1 MKILVTGGAGFIG
14 SHVAEYYARRGD
26 DVVVFDNLSR
36 ARLLKQSDKNARHN
50 WNYLGQF
57 NNVKRVLGDICD
69 LKSLLPHCRKA
80 ETIFHIAGQTAVTT
94 SVTHPEPDFATNAQ
108 GTFNVLEAIRLS
120 GERKNV
126 VFTSTNKV
134 YGDNVNLLAI
144 REQKTR
150 YAFTAKY
157 KSGVP
162 ESLSVDHCKHTPYGC
177 SKLTAD
183 LYAQDWGKLYGHRV
197 GVFRMSCIYGTR
209 QFGFEDQGWLSWFTI
224 AALKQRPVTIY
235 GDGKQMRDTLFV
247 TDLVQA
253 FDLFVKSKHE
263 GGVFNTGGGA
273 DNTLSL
279 LELVDKL
286 EDRFGRRL
294 EMSFS
299 DWRPSDQK
307 VFVSDIS
314 KLKRELKWSPKVTP
328 DQGVDHLVS
337 WVKANAK
344 LW

>member
-36 ARLLKQSDKNARHN
+36 ARLLKQADTNARHN

-57 NNVKRVLGDICD
+57 KNVKRVLGDICD
-69 LKSLLPHCRKA
+69 LKALLPHCRKA
-80 ETIFHIAGQTAVTT
+80 DTIFHIAGQTAVTT
-94 SVTHPEPDFATNAQ
+94 SVTHPEPDFATNAL
-108 GTFNVLEAIRLS
+108 GTFNVLEAIRRS
-120 GERKNV
+120 GEQKNV

-150 YAFTAKY
+150 YGLTAKY

-183 LYAQDWGKLYGHRV
+183 LYMQDWGKLYGHRV

-209 QFGFEDQGWLSWFTI
+209 QFGFEDQGWLAWFTI

-235 GDGKQMRDTLFV
+235 GDGKQMRDVLFV

-253 FDLFVKSKHE
+253 FDRFVKSKHE
-263 GGVFNTGGGA
+263 GGVFNTGGGSG
-273 DNTLSL
+273 NTLSL

-286 EDRFGRRL
+286 ADRFGRRL

-314 KLKRELKWSPKVTP
+314 KLQRELKWSPKVTP
-328 DQGVDHLVS
+328 DQGVDHLVA
-337 WVKANAK
+337 WVKANSK